1 MYKIILDAIMHKII
15 LDAAVA
21 ILTTAIGV
29 VLSALLITAIK
40 TQVISKTSA
49 QMYHINFCN
58 DKEPGKIYVW
68 ENYKYHDKKLDEF
81 QSNNNVEI
89 ISVTQNNDIFSYH
102 VKCIS

>member
-1 MYKIILDAIMHKII
+1 MNLKHKII
-15 LDAAVA
+15 LDAVIA

-29 VLSALLITAIK
+29 VLSAMLITAIK
-40 TQVISKTSA
+40 TQGISKTSA
-49 QMYHINFCN
+49 QMYCN

-102 VKCIS
+102 VKCVS

>member
-1 MYKIILDAIMHKII
+1 MKLKHKII
-15 LDAAVA
+15 LDAVIA

-29 VLSALLITAIK
+29 VLSAMLITAIK
-40 TQVISKTSA
+40 TQGISKTSA
-49 QMYHINFCN
+49 QMYLCN

-68 ENYKYHDKKLDEF
+68 ENYKYHDKRLDEF

-102 VKCIS
+102 VKCIAKLGD

>member
-1 MYKIILDAIMHKII
+1 MHKIM
-15 LDAAVA
+15 LEAVIA

-29 VLSALLITAIK
+29 VLSAMLIISINAMLITAIK
-40 TQVISKTSA
+40 TQGISKTSA

-89 ISVTQNNDIFSYH
+89 ISVTQDKDIFSYH

>member
-1 MYKIILDAIMHKII
+1 MLE
-15 LDAAVA
+15 AVIA

-29 VLSALLITAIK
+29 VLSAMLITAIK
-40 TQVISKTSA
+40 TQGISKTSA

-81 QSNNNVEI
+81 QSNNVEI

-102 VKCIS
+102 VKCIA

>member
-1 MYKIILDAIMHKII
+1 MLE
-15 LDAAVA
+15 AVIA

-29 VLSALLITAIK
+29 VLSAMLITAIK
-40 TQVISKTSA
+40 TQGISKTSA

-81 QSNNNVEI
+81 QSNNVEI

-102 VKCIS
+102 VKCIG

>member
-1 MYKIILDAIMHKII
+1 MKLKYKIILDAVI
-15 LDAAVA
+15 A

-29 VLSALLITAIK
+29 VLSAMLITAIK
-40 TQVISKTSA
+40 TQGISKTSA

-102 VKCIS
+102 VKCIANLGD

>member
-1 MYKIILDAIMHKII
+1 MKLKHKITLDAVI
-15 LDAAVA
+15 A

-29 VLSALLITAIK
+29 VLSAMLITAIK
-40 TQVISKTSA
+40 TQGISKTSA
-49 QMYHINFCN
+49 QMHHINFCN

-68 ENYKYHDKKLDEF
+68 ENYKHHDKKLDEF

-102 VKCIS
+102 VKCIKLGD

>member
-1 MYKIILDAIMHKII
+1 MKLQHKII
-15 LDAAVA
+15 LDAVIA

-29 VLSALLITAIK
+29 VLSAMLITAIK
-40 TQVISKTSA
+40 TQGISKTSA
-49 QMYHINFCN
+49 QMYQVINFCN

-102 VKCIS
+102 VKCIAKLGD

>member
-1 MYKIILDAIMHKII
+1 MHKIM
-15 LDAAVA
+15 LEAVIA
-21 ILTTAIGV
+21 ILTTAVGV
-29 VLSALLITAIK
+29 VLSAMLITAIK
-40 TQVISKTSA
+40 TQGISKTSA

-81 QSNNNVEI
+81 QSNNVEI